1 MKKIIFKFIMIV
13 LLVITL
19 ISSNIIYMGYN
30 IAIALANELEMQSD
44 DTNIANVKF
53 DAYFKTDNRTEH
65 YKQANINNKD
75 ICLYLSVNV
84 IDKGSLD
91 NAKIKITDSNFK
103 IKTDDISN
111 KYVKKS
117 TKKQEK

>member
-53 DAYFKTDNRTEH
+53 DAYF
-65 YKQANINNKD
+65 
-75 ICLYLSVNV
+75 
-84 IDKGSLD
+84 
-91 NAKIKITDSNFK
+91 
-103 IKTDDISN
+103 
-111 KYVKKS
+111 
-117 TKKQEK
+117 